1 MPTLEN
7 VIIKSNEM
15 EATEKKQAI
24 ERTWIEEWKTRL
36 DTLKVKLELGK
47 MDLHEGVEELE
58 KDLRMYLAK
67 MQTQID
73 ALVDKNPKAK
83 AIKARLDEM
92 ILQLNLAKAE
102 GKDALERETRKLRDR
117 LHAWKWDTIDWL
129 EEKADER
136 ADKVRAALEN
146 ELEFYTAQ
154 LELLNVRAHLGRS
167 DARDKWDD
175 LRDKLGVKLQ
185 ELRSKVE
192 NKAEERW
199 DDAKV
204 DLANQLRK
212 WADRLV

>member
-1 MPTLEN
+1 M
-7 VIIKSNEM
+7 M
-15 EATEKKQAI
+15 EATAEKKQAI
-24 ERTWIEEWKTRL
+24 ERTWVEDWKKRL

-47 MDLHEGVEELE
+47 MDLNEGVEDLE
-58 KDLRMYLAK
+58 RDLRDYLAK
-67 MQTQID
+67 IQTNVD
-73 ALVDKNPKAK
+73 GLVDKSPRAK
-83 AIKARLDEM
+83 ELKGRLDEM
-92 ILQLNLAKAE
+92 IVQLNLAKAD
-102 GKDALERETRKLRDR
+102 GKEALERETRKLRDK

-136 ADKVRAALEN
+136 ADKVKDALEN

-175 LRDKLGVKLQ
+175 LREKLGIKLQ

-199 DDAKV
+199 DDTKH
-204 DLANQLRK
+204 DLAIQLRK
-212 WADRLV
+212 WADRLE